1 MPRTLFFMAVYK
13 FSALSDGQAIRFD
26 SEADDLVF
34 DQSTISAADVR
45 FSPSS
50 GHLRVAVGSKDV
62 LLLDTALRELSGD
75 NVLFANGSRLVVG
88 DDADNDLAGTSG
100 RDHFLGF
107 DGEDTYFV
115 TAGDFLADTGGNDT
129 VVSGVSWTL
138 GAGFENL
145 TLTGGAVTTGNG
157 NNGPNRIVGSD
168 APNSLIGRAGDDT
181 LIGNGGNDTFVMS
194 TGGKAT
200 YGHDSIDGGAGTDTV
215 DFRAHGRGPVVV
227 DLANATMSGGGS
239 ATVFD
244 VENAIG
250 GSFDDQL
257 TGDAEANLLSGEGGH
272 DTLTGGEGNDTLR
285 GGTGDDW
292 LQGGFDFATAGN
304 ATGND
309 LLTGGSG
316 RDSFVF
322 RDNPNPF
329 ISSPEA
335 TADRI
340 TDFATGVDTLI
351 FDDNVFPN
359 LGEPGRF
366 QPGDERFFAGHGAS
380 AGHDTSDRIVYDTS
394 TGTLYYDFDGSGAA
408 DAQIIATLQGA
419 PSVTA
424 SDVGVI

>member
-1 MPRTLFFMAVYK
+1 MTVYK
-13 FSALSDGQAIRFD
+13 FSALSAGQAIRFD
-26 SEADDLVF
+26 PDADDLLF
-34 DQSTISAADVR
+34 EQTAISAADVR
-45 FSPSS
+45 FSPAGSD
-50 GHLRVAVGSKDV
+50 LRVAVGSKDV
-62 LLLDTALRELSGD
+62 LLLDTALRDLSGD
-75 NVLFANGSRLVVG
+75 NVAFANGSRLVVG
-88 DDADNDLAGTSG
+88 DDADNELTGTSG
-100 RDHFLGF
+100 RDHFVGF
-107 DGEDTYFV
+107 DGDDTYFA

-138 GAGFENL
+138 GAAFENL

-157 NNGPNRIVGSD
+157 NNGANRIVGSD
-168 APNSLIGRAGDDT
+168 ASNSLIGRAGDDT
-181 LIGNGGNDTFVMS
+181 LIGNGGNDVFVMS

-200 YGHDSIDGGAGTDTV
+200 YGQDSIDGGAGTDTV

-244 VENAIG
+244 VENVFG
-250 GSFDDQL
+250 GGFDDQL
-257 TGDAEANLLSGEGGH
+257 TGDAEANLLSGEGGN

-285 GGTGDDW
+285 GGAGDDW
-292 LQGGFDFATAGN
+292 LQGGFDFATSGN

-309 LLTGGSG
+309 VLTGGAG

-340 TDFATGVDTLI
+340 TDFVSCVDTLV
-351 FDDNVFPN
+351 FDDNVFPG
-359 LGEPGRF
+359 LGQPGRF
-366 QPGDERFFAGHGAS
+366 EPHDERFFAAGGAS
-380 AGHDTSDRIVYDTS
+380 AGQDNSDRIIYDTS
-394 TGTLYYDFDGSGAA
+394 TGRLYYDSDGSGQA

-419 PSVTA
+419 PNVTA
-424 SDVGVI
+424 SDIAVI